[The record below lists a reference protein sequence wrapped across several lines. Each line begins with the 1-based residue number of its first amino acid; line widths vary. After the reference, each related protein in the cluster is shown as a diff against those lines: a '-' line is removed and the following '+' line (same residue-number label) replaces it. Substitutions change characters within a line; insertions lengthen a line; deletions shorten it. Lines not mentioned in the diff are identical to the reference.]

1 MNRLGG
7 GIPSKEVGEEEKKGE
22 EEVEDVEKKKT
33 DRMVNRMG
41 QICCCC

>member
-22 EEVEDVEKKKT
+22 EEVEEVEDVEKKRRT
-33 DRMVNRMG
+33 EW
-41 QICCCC
+41 